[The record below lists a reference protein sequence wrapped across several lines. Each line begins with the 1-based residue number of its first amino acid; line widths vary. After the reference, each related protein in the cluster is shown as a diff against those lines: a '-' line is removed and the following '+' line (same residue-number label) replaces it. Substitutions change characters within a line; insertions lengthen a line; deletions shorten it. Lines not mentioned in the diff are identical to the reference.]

1 MGWLLDTD
9 ICSYALK
16 NKPPQIAR
24 RLSSKTPGEVM
35 VSTITVYELVTGCE
49 RSPARDRLLKEVN
62 AFLAAFSNL
71 LFSVEDARS
80 AALVRARLEKKGT
93 PIGPYDVLLA
103 GQALARDLTL
113 VTNNTR
119 EFRRVKGLKL
129 EDWST

>member
-1 MGWLLDTD
+1 MAWLLDTN

-24 RLSSKTPGEVM
+24 RLSSKTPGDVL

-49 RSPARDRLLKEVN
+49 ESSARERILKEVTSFLV
-62 AFLAAFSNL
+62 AFPKL
-71 LFSVEDARS
+71 LFSIEDAGS
-80 AALVRARLEKKGT
+80 AAVVRARLERKGT
-93 PIGPYDVLLA
+93 PIGPYDILLA

-129 EDWST
+129 EDWTE